1 MCEHDYC
8 EYTANN
14 CSELLQTLLD
24 AEICEHPF
32 PGIYFQGDAIVAK
45 KIVCLEDLKGGETV
59 YSKKFNRTLI
69 VGPRRDR
76 WFLLCLYGET
86 PDMEITIGIDVPAY
100 CRNEM
105 IATIKGEW

>member
-8 EYTANN
+8 EHTANN
-14 CSELLQTLLD
+14 CSELLQTLLE
-24 AEICEHPF
+24 AEHNEHPF

-45 KIVCLEDLKGGETV
+45 KIVCLADLEGGEIIH
-59 YSKKFNRTLI
+59 SKEHNRTFI

-76 WFLLCLYGET
+76 WFLLCLYGESKDT
-86 PDMEITIGIDVPAY
+86 EITIGVDVPAY